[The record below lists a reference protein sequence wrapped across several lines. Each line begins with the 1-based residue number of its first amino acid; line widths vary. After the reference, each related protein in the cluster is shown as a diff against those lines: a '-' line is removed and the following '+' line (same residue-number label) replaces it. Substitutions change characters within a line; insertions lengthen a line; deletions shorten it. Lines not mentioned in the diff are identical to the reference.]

1 LTDDQPPAEATWPA
15 SGEQTMTNREFA
27 GLVLEGVGR
36 AMTFIADAF
45 APAELGAIALVLLAF
60 RVMTL
65 GV

>member
-1 LTDDQPPAEATWPA
+1 
-15 SGEQTMTNREFA
+15 MTNREFA

-45 APAELGAIALVLLAF
+45 APAELGAIALVLVAF